1 MAGKKYGGEPM
12 RTHDGAIRVNDIS
25 LLEHTLPSRKH
36 KASSQDTVAPNV
48 SDCFPSLFRL
58 FYAEDGYTTI
68 SVAVALLLSLSL
80 IFSLANIHSMST
92 HAADVQEV
100 ADACA
105 LAGSNCVA
113 AFSTIV
119 QVLDACVLSLGLCG
133 MIVLAVG
140 IVVSAIPFLR
150 VYAAPI
156 ISAAH
161 HIFQARAT
169 FAKSAYT
176 GVAKLE
182 QALPY
187 IIAYNSASCAYA
199 NNTQHSPYVGMAIAY
214 PFSSQSDFSAL
225 TKEIDDTNM
234 AEDAKKLEES
244 TQKQEEAQKKADE
257 AKKRAWEADCVDKP
271 SCMKSRVSKLSHIPD
286 TENPSYTL
294 EAWNFEY
301 ARMRAL
307 KYYQTRATQELPHSK
322 TPDEYVRSCA
332 RKKFYMYAY
341 AQLLKSHCNED
352 EPVDIALPMFPH
364 NRKTLRATTLY
375 TQKMWPC
382 CSEGGK
388 LVAYCDESKCPTS
401 PSVYVSL
408 QDIERGHAKPASQ
421 YGMSLKAMG
430 SVASAST
437 HISNG
442 FEHYWKKVV
451 EASAEYQDQMKK
463 IEELEQT
470 KETSAQDAHATYES
484 ALQALALGRPT
495 FCPPGAYG
503 CIAFVTRP
511 SQLHTPDLLGN
522 SFSSSATLPAGIAL
536 GAACLAPDEH
546 TDNNDVLVRMA
557 DAINAQQF
565 PLAAT
570 LIGNICSLWSGL
582 LSAYGSAYANLSS
595 FADDIFAGISDLG
608 GSRVAG
614 WLKSKISETIGGF
627 GFEPVDLRVR
637 KPVRV
642 NSRYI
647 LARAGK
653 DGLGELRSWITELPR
668 DPTRLKAQIK
678 EKIYS
683 ILGKQF
689 TMADLPILGGS
700 GSIPLSIDIDRLL

>member
-1 MAGKKYGGEPM
+1 MDGKKYGDEHMSNHNPTINVNEIFSLNNTPTRGFYDPM
-12 RTHDGAIRVNDIS
+12 CMDEKTSDSMDIV
-25 LLEHTLPSRKH
+25 PSVF
-36 KASSQDTVAPNV
+36 Q
-48 SDCFPSLFRL
+48 L
-58 FYAEDGYTTI
+58 FYTEDGYTTI

-80 IFSLANIHSMST
+80 IFSLSSIHYMST

-140 IVVSAIPFLR
+140 IVVSAIPFMR
-150 VYAAPI
+150 AFAPPI

-182 QALPY
+182 KALPY

-214 PFSSQSDFSAL
+214 PFSSKSDFSAL
-225 TKEIDDTNM
+225 TKEIDDASM
-234 AEDAKKLEES
+234 AEDAKKLEE
-244 TQKQEEAQKKADE
+244 TTGEQEEAQKKADE
-257 AKKRAWEADCVDKP
+257 AKRRAWEADCVDEP
-271 SCMKSRVSKLSHIPD
+271 SCMRSRVSKLSLLSD
-286 TENPSYTL
+286 ANNPSYTF
-294 EAWNFEY
+294 EAWKFEY
-301 ARMRAL
+301 ARTRAL
-307 KYYQTRATQELPHSK
+307 RYYQARASQELPHSK

-332 RKKFYMYAY
+332 RKKFYMYAH
-341 AQLLKSHCNED
+341 AQLLKSHCKED
-352 EPVDIALPMFPH
+352 NPVDIALPMLPH

-375 TQKMWPC
+375 SQKMWPC
-382 CSEGGK
+382 CSEKGK
-388 LVAYCDESKCPTS
+388 LVVYCDASKCPKS
-401 PSVYVSL
+401 PSTFVSL
-408 QDIERGHAKPASQ
+408 EDIEQERATPAAQ

-451 EASAEYQDQMKK
+451 EASAEYQIQIKK
-463 IEELEQT
+463 IEELERA
-470 KETSAQDAHATYES
+470 KETSARDAHATYEH
-484 ALQALALGRPT
+484 ALQALALGRPS

-511 SQLHTPDLLGN
+511 SQLRTPDMLGG
-522 SFSSSATLPAGIAL
+522 SFSSSAILPAGIAL

-557 DAINAQQF
+557 DAINSQQF
-565 PLAAT
+565 PLTAT
-570 LIGNICSLWSGL
+570 LIGNICSLWSKL
-582 LSAYGSAYANLSS
+582 LSAYGAAYANLSTI
-595 FADDIFAGISDLG
+595 ADDIFAGITNLG

-642 NSRYI
+642 NSRYV

-653 DGLGELRSWITELPR
+653 GSLGELRTWITALPQ

-683 ILGKQF
+683 MVGERF
-689 TMADLPILGGS
+689 TMADLPILGGN
-700 GSIPLSIDIDRLL
+700 GSIPLSIDIERLL